1 MQIFVKKKLQKKSL
15 YLYILLI
22 IREKGRNKK
31 NNKNWRLKRRV
42 EARRWNRREQYKTKG
57 TRGRVKAMREGEGEG
72 DAGGAGGVEARALCQ
87 IYYCYAG
94 SSEADVFIC
103 ETGYGRVG
111 F

>member
-1 MQIFVKKKLQKKSL
+1 MKAG
-15 YLYILLI
+15 
-22 IREKGRNKK
+22 REEGEGSAGGVEARQEGGRLV
-31 NNKNWRLKRRV
+31 RAGGV